1 MRVSKFASETV
12 RYGSIH
18 EIYMAAFMKSIAVCS
33 TKAIVSAKL
42 RSVAG

>member
-12 RYGSIH
+12 RYGSI
-18 EIYMAAFMKSIAVCS
+18 MAAFMKSIAVCS